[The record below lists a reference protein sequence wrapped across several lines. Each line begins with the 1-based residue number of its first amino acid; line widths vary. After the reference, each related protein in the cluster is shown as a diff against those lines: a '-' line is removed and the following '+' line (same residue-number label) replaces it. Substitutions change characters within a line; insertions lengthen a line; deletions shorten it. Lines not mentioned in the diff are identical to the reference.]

1 MQGRSS
7 SKESSLNMSE
17 PLLSSSSLGVG
28 GHDVDDDKYKRKSA
42 VEMMLRWFKT
52 FGPGSRRRT
61 SKTQRC

>member
-1 MQGRSS
+1 
-7 SKESSLNMSE
+7 MSE